1 MNRITS
7 PRVAALF
14 ALLIF
19 VQNPITALA
28 GIAFTAGQGVVLTGA
43 DGVVLTGA
51 DGVVLTGAD
60 GVVLTGADGVVLT
73 DADGVVLTGADAFTY
88 TGVDGVV
95 LTGADSTGI
104 KSIDPELA
112 LTLNLLPDSSA
123 LNVFLVFHRM
133 PTDDDINALRAAG
146 IVGGTRFRNLPIV
159 ITNATKSQ
167 IAAISTLASI
177 RSIYSNKPFEF
188 FSDDPRVMTGQRD
201 TMYDQRLTAR
211 HGGMPISGQGVTV
224 AVIDTGIDATEPL
237 L

>member
-7 PRVAALF
+7 PRVAALL
-14 ALLIF
+14 ALFLLT
-19 VQNPITALA
+19 QNAMTAMA
-28 GIAFTAGQGVVLTGA
+28 GIVFTAGQGVVLTGA

-60 GVVLTGADGVVLT
+60 GVVLTG
-73 DADGVVLTGADAFTY
+73 ADGVVLTGADAFTY

-123 LNVFLVFHRM
+123 INVFLVFHRM

-177 RSIYSNKPFEF
+177 RSIY
-188 FSDDPRVMTGQRD
+188 
-201 TMYDQRLTAR
+201 
-211 HGGMPISGQGVTV
+211 
-224 AVIDTGIDATEPL
+224 
-237 L
+237 